1 MGYALCYASSP
12 KMHITYTSKPMNCK
26 DKFEHFPLPNAN
38 AIAGQPGMAMER
50 QVLLGLEGD
59 RLDERVLVCAANL
72 CQRVHAGLEVLLISD
87 NQELPA
93 RLARFFRE
101 LHAAGIGYRFFHK
114 QGDLGWEIVRYVKT
128 RKNIAFVVVES
139 LEGREGKRGQ
149 VRPWRLLACPMVVAT
164 AKPVSYFS
172 KRFYTKGENMFKKG
186 KGKQTGRLLGFGALT
201 AVLYWVL
208 FYHESLVLGISS
220 QGGWAFWAP
229 VTIAFVIS
237 YTHGAFTGEFW
248 DMLGVKA
255 KKA

>member
-1 MGYALCYASSP
+1 
-12 KMHITYTSKPMNCK
+12 MNCK
-26 DKFEHFPLPNAN
+26 DKFEHFPFPNAN
-38 AIAGQPGMAMER
+38 AIAGQPGMVTER

-139 LEGREGKRGQ
+139 LEGREGEARAGQALAPVGLPGGGGEDETGFLFFKTFLHKRGKHVQ
-149 VRPWRLLACPMVVAT
+149 ERQR
-164 AKPVSYFS
+164 
-172 KRFYTKGENMFKKG
+172 
-186 KGKQTGRLLGFGALT
+186 
-201 AVLYWVL
+201 
-208 FYHESLVLGISS
+208 
-220 QGGWAFWAP
+220 
-229 VTIAFVIS
+229 
-237 YTHGAFTGEFW
+237 
-248 DMLGVKA
+248 
-255 KKA
+255 

>member
-1 MGYALCYASSP
+1 M
-12 KMHITYTSKPMNCK
+12 KCK

-38 AIAGQPGMAMER
+38 AATGPLGMAMER
-50 QVLLGLEGD
+50 QVLLGLECD
-59 RLDERVLVCAANL
+59 RLDERVLLCAANL

-87 NQELPA
+87 DEELPA

-101 LHAAGIGYRFFHK
+101 LRAAGIDYRFFHK

-149 VRPWRLLACPMVVAT
+149 IRPWRLLDCPVVVA
-164 AKPVSYFS
+164 AKPVSFA
-172 KRFYTKGENMFKKG
+172 KRFYTRGENMFKKG

-201 AVLYWVL
+201 AVLYWLL

-220 QGGWAFWAP
+220 QGKWAFWAP

-237 YTHGAFTGEFW
+237 YAHGAFTGEFW

>member
-1 MGYALCYASSP
+1 
-12 KMHITYTSKPMNCK
+12 MNCK
-26 DKFEHFPLPNAN
+26 VKFEHFPLPNAY
-38 AIAGQPGMAMER
+38 AISGQPNKASER

-59 RLDERVLVCAANL
+59 RLDERVLVCAVNL

-149 VRPWRLLACPMVVAT
+149 VRPWRLLACPVVEAT
-164 AKPVSYFS
+164 AKPASHFS
-172 KRFYTKGENMFKKG
+172 KRFYTRGENMFKKG

-201 AVLYWVL
+201 AALYWLL

-220 QGGWAFWAP
+220 QGKWAFWAP

>member
-1 MGYALCYASSP
+1 MGYALWYAISP
-12 KMHITYTSKPMNCK
+12 EMHIVDTSKPMNCQ
-26 DKFEHFPLPNAN
+26 DKLERFPLPNGS
-38 AIAGQPGMAMER
+38 AITDPLGMAMER

-59 RLDERVLVCAANL
+59 RLDERVLLCAANL

-87 NQELPA
+87 NKELPA

-101 LHAAGIGYRFFHK
+101 LRAAGIGYRFFHK

-139 LEGREGKRGQ
+139 LESREGKRGQ
-149 VRPWRLLACPMVVAT
+149 VRPWRLLACPVVVA
-164 AKPVSYFS
+164 AKPVSFA
-172 KRFYTKGENMFKKG
+172 KRFYTRGENMFKKG

-201 AVLYWVL
+201 AVLYWLL
-208 FYHESLVLGISS
+208 FYHETQVLGLSS
-220 QGGWAFWAP
+220 QGKWAFWAP

-255 KKA
+255 KKG